1 MGAEG
6 ILCQADQDI
15 VIASTPDEF
24 IVKANQLIAQ
34 PEFAK
39 SIGQHAL
46 QLIQN
51 HYSWQSQLQPLVN
64 LLGSKDKQ

>member
-15 VIASTPDEF
+15 LIASTPEEF
-24 IVKANQLIAQ
+24 IAKANQLIAQ
-34 PEFAK
+34 PELAK
-39 SIGQHAL
+39 SIGKSAL
-46 QLIQN
+46 QIIQK

-64 LLGSKDKQ
+64 LLGTESKQ